1 MGSVAGLF
9 QIDSFSFTV
18 ILTAINCISVRLAT
32 FVQDFFTVAKI
43 FALLLIIGTG
53 MILLFT
59 GIKLFLHVS
68 MKDSNNFKILFIVV
82 WDASKIVSAGWKS
95 TNLTKNYFFL
105 RLFSVSW
112 IKSKQL
118 LWSQENQNTVPHS
131 KIFSKT
137 QRLIFRQRQ

>member
-82 WDASKIVSAGWKS
+82 
-95 TNLTKNYFFL
+95 
-105 RLFSVSW
+105 
-112 IKSKQL
+112 
-118 LWSQENQNTVPHS
+118 
-131 KIFSKT
+131 
-137 QRLIFRQRQ
+137 